1 MHSDP
6 AKLTRLAG
14 EHTYRFHGGLK
25 LRHNKKISCQQA
37 VRRPPLPGLFTV
49 PLQLNFGPAAEAL
62 VSAGE
67 LVLKGQLIAASK
79 STPEHD
85 EQVIRIH
92 APTSGEVLGIEQK
105 GMAHPSGLPGP
116 CILIEPDGAEHWC
129 ELHACEDWNLFDQDQ
144 LVNAIRQ
151 AGIVGLGGAVFPT
164 HSKTQSGW
172 RAGIHTLI
180 LNGAECEPYISCDE
194 MLMRERPDR
203 IVLGAKIL
211 QKALGAERTVIA
223 IEDQMGAVQKA
234 IEAAINESGENQI
247 SLVKIPSIY
256 PEGGE
261 RQLIQVLTDQEVPAN
276 GFPADIG
283 VICQNVG
290 TAAAVA
296 SAVCDGKPLI
306 ERYVTVSGNGV
317 ISPANFLAL
326 LGTPVRHLI
335 ELAGGFAP
343 DSARIVVGGPM
354 MGYAL
359 TSDEEPVIMASNC
372 ILVLNAD
379 DIKPAQVEMPCI
391 RCGEC
396 ARVCPAQLLPQQ
408 LHWQIR
414 NGQYDDAQTD
424 SLAACIECGCCDFVC
439 PSHIP
444 LVEWF
449 RYGKAEIRGLSNE
462 REAAELARTRFE
474 ARDERLIRIKQQ
486 QRARIA
492 KRKKALIG
500 EAEQREKV
508 AAAIG
513 RVEQKRQL
521 DRQQAASGEPDLSD
535 TDTGGSKE
543 Q

>member
-6 AKLTRLAG
+6 VKLTRLAG
-14 EHTYRFHGGLK
+14 EHTHRFHGGLK
-25 LRHNKKISCQQA
+25 LRHNKKISCQQP
-37 VRRPPLPGLFTV
+37 VSRPPLPDLFTV
-49 PLQLNFGPAAEAL
+49 PLQLNSGPAADAL
-62 VSAGE
+62 VFAGE
-67 LVLKGQLIAASK
+67 LVLKGQLIAASE
-79 STPEHD
+79 STTEFSS
-85 EQVIRIH
+85 QCNRIH
-92 APTSGEVLGIEQK
+92 APTSGKVLGIEQR
-105 GMAHPSGLPGP
+105 GIAHPSGLPGP
-116 CILIEPDGAEHWC
+116 CILIEPDGLERWC
-129 ELHACEDWNLFDQDQ
+129 ELQACDDWNLLDQHQ
-144 LVNAIRQ
+144 LAQAIRQ

-164 HSKTQSGW
+164 HRKTESGR

-194 MLMRERPDR
+194 MLMRECPDQ

-234 IEAAINESGENQI
+234 LEAAIKNSGENQI

-261 RQLIQVLTDQEVPAN
+261 RQLIQVLTAQEVPAN
-276 GFPADIG
+276 GLPVDIG
-283 VICQNVG
+283 VVCHNVG
-290 TAAAVA
+290 TSAAVA
-296 SAVCDGKPLI
+296 NAVCEGKPLI

-317 ISPANFLAL
+317 ARPANFLTL

-335 ELAGGFAP
+335 ENAGGYTP

-354 MGYAL
+354 MGYSL
-359 TSDEEPVIMASNC
+359 QSDEEPIIMASNC
-372 ILVLNAD
+372 ILVLSSE
-379 DIKPAQVEMPCI
+379 DIKPPQAEMPCI

-414 NGQYDDAQTD
+414 NGQHEEAQKD

-449 RYGKAEIRGLSNE
+449 RYGKAEVKSISKE
-462 REAAELARTRFE
+462 HEASELARTRYE
-474 ARDERLIRIKQQ
+474 AREERLSRIKQQ
-486 QRARIA
+486 QRERITR
-492 KRKKALIG
+492 RKQALKG
-500 EAEQREKV
+500 ESEQRAKV
-508 AAAIG
+508 AAAIE

-521 DRQQAASGEPDLSD
+521 DQQGAPTDEPDLPI
-535 TDTGGSKE
+535 TDSNGEHE